1 MTVPGGAVYHGHDGV
16 RRWWRDQEEAWG
28 ARLRVEP
35 EAYLDVGEHTLISYV
50 ARGRGSNS
58 GAEVA
63 MPVASVATWRDG
75 LMVYL
80 KAFVHR
86 EDAPR
91 DLGVSED
98 ELEPIAP

>member
-28 ARLRVEP
+28 AGLRVEP

-58 GAEVA
+58 GAEVE
-63 MPVASVATWRDG
+63 MPFAGVIRWRGG
-75 LMVYL
+75 LAIYYRSYL
-80 KAFVHR
+80 HR
-86 EDAPR
+86 DDALR
-91 DLGVSED
+91 DLGVSEH
-98 ELEPIAP
+98 ELEPIEP